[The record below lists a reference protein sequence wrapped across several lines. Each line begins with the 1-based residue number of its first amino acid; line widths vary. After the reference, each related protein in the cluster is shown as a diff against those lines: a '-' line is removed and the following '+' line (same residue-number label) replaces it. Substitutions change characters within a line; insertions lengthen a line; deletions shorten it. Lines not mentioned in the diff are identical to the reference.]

1 MSIKTK
7 HNDNPVQKNTIYSHG
22 IANIYDM
29 SDAAFKNIILKLKY
43 KNGKITKEDLFL
55 ELL

>member
-1 MSIKTK
+1 MSIQTK
-7 HNDNPVQKNTIYSHG
+7 RNDKSVRKNTIPSHG
-22 IANIYDM
+22 IVSIYDI
-29 SDAAFKNIILKLKY
+29 SDKEFNDIILKLKY